1 MDAALLTRAREL
13 FLDFS
18 LRPALALAA
27 AVPDEALA
35 SLNSPKAGP
44 RWAP

>member
-13 FLDFS
+13 LLDIS
-18 LRPALALAA
+18 LGLALALAD